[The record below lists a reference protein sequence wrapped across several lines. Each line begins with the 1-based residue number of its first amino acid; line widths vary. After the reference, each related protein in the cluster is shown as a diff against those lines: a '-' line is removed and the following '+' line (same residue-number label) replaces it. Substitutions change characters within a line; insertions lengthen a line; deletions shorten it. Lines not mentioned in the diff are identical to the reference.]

1 MKKEEYERMVKKS
14 NQYKELSNEKFY
26 LELARQKDKLCV
38 ELSEINVTEHMDT
51 EIRDHFEG
59 SLKKLLEQEIQN
71 IERKMEEL

>member
-1 MKKEEYERMVKKS
+1 MKKEEYEYMAEKS
-14 NQYKELSNEKFY
+14 NQYKALANEKFY

-59 SLKKLLEQEIQN
+59 SLKELLAQEIQA